1 MLSLAFD
8 QDGLL
13 WPPYLAYPPLILQ
26 IFFYHLLLLLPLVQR
41 CKFPTH
47 NYTLQESPTAIP
59 KCCQCLWLITFPS
72 GWLLPPLSNLLVPT
86 CPLGFQPFRQAQ
98 SNTCNQ
104 FCLLTCVTF
113 WYLCSF
119 VFLFLHVLLV
129 TFLSLCFVLLWWSL
143 WSVYAHIG
151 DSPLLSDTRQSVRRT
166 APSVL
171 LGPCTVS
178 SLLCTLTS

>member
-1 MLSLAFD
+1 MASL
-8 QDGLL
+8 
-13 WPPYLAYPPLILQ
+13 PRVHPLILQ
-26 IFFYHLLLLLPLVQR
+26 IFFYHLLLLLPLLQP

-47 NYTLQESPTAIP
+47 NYTLQDSPTAIA
-59 KCCQCLWLITFPS
+59 KCCPCLWFVTFPP
-72 GWLLPPLSNLLVPT
+72 GWLLTPLSNLLVPT
-86 CPLGFQPFRQAQ
+86 CPLGSQPFRQAQ

-143 WSVYAHIG
+143 WLVYAHTG
-151 DSPLLSDTRQSVRRT
+151 DSLLLSNTRQSVRST
-166 APSVL
+166 APLSF
-171 LGPCTVS
+171 
-178 SLLCTLTS
+178 